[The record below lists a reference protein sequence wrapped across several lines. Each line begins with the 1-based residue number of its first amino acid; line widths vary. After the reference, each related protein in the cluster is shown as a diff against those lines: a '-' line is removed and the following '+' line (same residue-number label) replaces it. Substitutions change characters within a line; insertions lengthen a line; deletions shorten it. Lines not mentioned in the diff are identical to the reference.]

1 MHVQGKFVHPI
12 TIQQSIEQN
21 LEKEEYSPEKDF
33 FQCRY
38 IQVIQGGR
46 HTLILRKRMK
56 TEKSMHK
63 NNDLNFWGKNTRT
76 YQPLLASLSLNLC
89 QIQEFHF
96 EAV

>member
-33 FQCRY
+33 FQFRY

-46 HTLILRKRMK
+46 HTHTNTSKTNEDRKK
-56 TEKSMHK
+56 
-63 NNDLNFWGKNTRT
+63 
-76 YQPLLASLSLNLC
+76 YA
-89 QIQEFHF
+89 
-96 EAV
+96 